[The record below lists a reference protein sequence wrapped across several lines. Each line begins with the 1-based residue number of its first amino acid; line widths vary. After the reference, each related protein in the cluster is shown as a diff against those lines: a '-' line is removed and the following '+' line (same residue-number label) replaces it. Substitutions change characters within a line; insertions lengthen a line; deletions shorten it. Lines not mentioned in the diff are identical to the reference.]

1 MGNSSHQH
9 ALSKVCVSRLIS
21 KKIHSTFHERTDR
34 VGKHSELTKQLLE
47 SCAAATRRAWLNQWL
62 SPGVRIRACKALRTW
77 LWRQWKEVFSV
88 HQEVKGCCGC
98 TRVIWIQGVAAQEQ
112 SKPSR
117 LRISSRWSVY
127 VLWERGVG
135 WVLINSQSK
144 IPSFFFVL
152 FCVSKKVFVFSFCQK
167 CINSQPFPMEN
178 LAFVVQIPDPS
189 HHSVTVRTYWKV
201 RFPSHL
207 LWALN
212 KFLIVNDQ
220 SNYILHAL

>member
-9 ALSKVCVSRLIS
+9 ALSKVCVSRLTS

-62 SPGVRIRACKALRTW
+62 SPGVRIRDCKALRTW

-144 IPSFFFVL
+144 IPSFFLCSSVFQKKCLCFPFARSVL
-152 FCVSKKVFVFSFCQK
+152 T
-167 CINSQPFPMEN
+167 
-178 LAFVVQIPDPS
+178 
-189 HHSVTVRTYWKV
+189 HSLFQWRT
-201 RFPSHL
+201 
-207 LWALN
+207 
-212 KFLIVNDQ
+212 
-220 SNYILHAL
+220 